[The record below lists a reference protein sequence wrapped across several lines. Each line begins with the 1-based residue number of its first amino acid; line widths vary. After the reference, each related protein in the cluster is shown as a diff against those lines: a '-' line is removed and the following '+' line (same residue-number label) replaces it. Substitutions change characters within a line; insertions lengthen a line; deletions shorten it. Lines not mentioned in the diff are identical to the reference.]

1 MKDKERFKTEA
12 ILIFVTLIWGGT
24 FPVIKAGLGD
34 ISPLL
39 MVTIRFF
46 LAFLFFL
53 PIIIKRRQLL
63 TSGLMKAGLILG
75 FSMFVG
81 YGMLTVGLTMTTVAK
96 SSLISYGYALM
107 TPPLQ
112 FLLLRKRVNPV
123 NLIGLGIAFTGMMI
137 FTSPSAAGWNMGDS
151 ITVLVA
157 LGYAFNVVLLDKY
170 TRIYDVEVLTGVQ
183 FLVVALFSAL
193 FIPFFEVPLFIPT
206 INLLIALLYLVLA
219 GTVGAIYLMNRYQ
232 KGTTPVRA
240 VIIYALE
247 PVIAIILGYLFL
259 EEYIGWRELLGG
271 TTILGGVLFSEIWG
285 IVVSPRV
292 STPNFSMQDGK
303 NK

>member
-1 MKDKERFKTEA
+1 MKNKERFKTEA

-24 FPVIKAGLGD
+24 FPVIKAGLSD

-39 MVTIRFF
+39 MVTLRFF

-53 PIIIKRRQLL
+53 PMIIKRRQILTAGLL
-63 TSGLMKAGLILG
+63 KAGLILG

-81 YGMLTVGLTMTTVAK
+81 YGMLTIGLTMTTVAK

-112 FLLLRKRVNPV
+112 FLLLGKRVNPV

-137 FTSPSAAGWNMGDS
+137 FTSPSASGWNTGDS

-170 TRIYDVEVLTGVQ
+170 TRIYNVEVLTGVQ

-193 FIPFFEVPLFIPT
+193 LIPFFEFPLFVPT
-206 INLLIALLYLVLA
+206 GNLLIALLYLVIP

-247 PVIAIILGYLFL
+247 PVVAIILGYLFL
-259 EEYIGWRELLGG
+259 EEYIGWQEFIGG
-271 TTILGGVLFSEIWG
+271 VIILVGVLFSEIWG
-285 IVVSPRV
+285 ILVSPRV
-292 STPNFSMQDGK
+292 STPILSRQDDR
-303 NK
+303 NN

>member
-1 MKDKERFKTEA
+1 MKNKGRFKTEL

-24 FPVIKAGLGD
+24 FPVIKAGLSD

-39 MVTIRFF
+39 MVAIRFF

-53 PIIIKRRQLL
+53 QLMIKRRKLL
-63 TSGLMKAGLILG
+63 TAGLLKGGLILG

-81 YGMLTVGLTMTTVAK
+81 YGMLTIGLTMTTVAK

-112 FLLLRKRVNPV
+112 LLLLRKRVNPV
-123 NLIGLGIAFTGMMI
+123 NLIGLGIAFAGMMI
-137 FTSPSAAGWNMGDS
+137 FTSPSASGWNTGDS

-157 LGYAFNVVLLDKY
+157 FGYAFNVVLLDKY
-170 TRIYDVEVLTGVQ
+170 TRIYDVEVLSGVQ
-183 FLVVALFSAL
+183 FLIVAMFSAAL
-193 FIPFFEVPLFIPT
+193 IPFFEVPVFIPT
-206 INLLIALLYLVLA
+206 VNLLIALIYLVLA

-259 EEYIGWRELLGG
+259 EEYIGWQELLGG
-271 TTILGGVLFSEIWG
+271 VTILAGVLFSEIWG
-285 IVVSPRV
+285 LLVSPGV
-292 STPNFSMQDGK
+292 SVITGTER
-303 NK
+303 